1 MYQRIATLTVIGT
14 LLAACAA
21 PPARAPLAIEGLLR
35 ISHSSGQTAA
45 NWYQLGKYHQQRGQ
59 FDLAI
64 EAYSA
69 AIALDRRQLE
79 PRNAQATV
87 LALQGRLD
95 EAQQTLLRLVADYPE
110 VAHPYNNLGYVYLM
124 QRDYA
129 AAVAALKRALSLD
142 AGDERARNNLAT
154 ALAAAGQSVT
164 TMPAPPVA
172 ARVTAT
178 IAAGSAAATT
188 AALPLKPAARMELVR
203 IEPHVY
209 QLKLIAAAAEQPVLA
224 PQPVAPTGPVKSP
237 SAPLRVAIANG
248 NGVTGMALQVRLLL
262 ARRGIAAGRLSNLR
276 PYRQQQTEI
285 EYPRGLEQQAL
296 ALNDALQGLAV
307 LVPVPQTPTGQD
319 LRLVLGKDG
328 ALALALRAEFS
339 HPLAAN

>member
-1 MYQRIATLTVIGT
+1 MYQRIATLTVVGT

-21 PPARAPLAIEGLLR
+21 PPARAPLAMEGLLR
-35 ISHSSGQTAA
+35 ISHSSGQSAA

-69 AIALDRRQLE
+69 AIALDRQQLE

-124 QRDYA
+124 QRNYD
-129 AAVAALKRALSLD
+129 AAVTTLKRALALD

-154 ALAAAGQSVT
+154 AQAAAGQSVAT
-164 TMPAPPVA
+164 LPAAPV
-172 ARVTAT
+172 
-178 IAAGSAAATT
+178 AAGSAAAPP
-188 AALPLKPAARMELVR
+188 AALAPEPRMELVQ
-203 IEPHVY
+203 IKPHVY
-209 QLKLIAAAAEQPVLA
+209 QLKLIAVAAEQPVLA
-224 PQPVAPTGPVKSP
+224 LQPVAPTGPLKSP

-262 ARRGIAAGRLSNLR
+262 ARRGIAVSQLSNLR
-276 PYRQQQTEI
+276 PYRQEQTEI
-285 EYPRGLEQQAL
+285 QYPRGLEQQAL
-296 ALNDALQGLAV
+296 ALNHALQGLAV
-307 LVPVPQTPTGQD
+307 LVPMAQGPD

-328 ALALALRAEFS
+328 ALALALRAEFG

>member
-21 PPARAPLAIEGLLR
+21 PPAKAPLAMEALLR
-35 ISHSSGQTAA
+35 ISHSGGQTAA

-59 FDLAI
+59 FDLALK
-64 EAYSA
+64 AYAA
-69 AIALDRRQLE
+69 AIAEGGGQLE

-110 VAHPYNNLGYVYLM
+110 AAHPYNNLGYVHLM

-129 AAVAALKRALSLD
+129 AAITALKRALALD
-142 AGDERARNNLAT
+142 AGAERARNNLAT
-154 ALAAAGQSVT
+154 ALAAAGQSVA
-164 TMPAPPVA
+164 TMPAAPLA
-172 ARVTAT
+172 AR
-178 IAAGSAAATT
+178 IAATT
-188 AALPLKPAARMELVR
+188 PAALAPEPRMELVR

-209 QLKLIAAAAEQPVLA
+209 RLKQIATTAKQPVLA
-224 PQPVAPTGPVKSP
+224 QQPPGSGSAVKVSF
-237 SAPLRVAIANG
+237 APLRVAIANG
-248 NGVTGMALQVRLLL
+248 NGITGMALHVRRLL
-262 ARRGIAAGRLSNLR
+262 ARRGIAVSKVSNER

-285 EYPRGLEQQAL
+285 QYRRGLKQQAL
-296 ALNDALQGLAV
+296 ALNHALHGLAV
-307 LVPVPQTPTGQD
+307 LVPAPQAPAGPD

-328 ALALALRAEFS
+328 ALALALRAEFG
-339 HPLAAN
+339 HALAAN